1 MQGAICKDQQ
11 ALLLWE
17 TPDLVVDYAT
27 CKGNAE
33 TLIESKFE
41 GSLQGIAT
49 TMESCKMYITGKA
62 LVVLC

>member
-1 MQGAICKDQQ
+1 MQGATCIAFLGNTRSGSGLCKMQ
-11 ALLLWE
+11 
-17 TPDLVVDYAT
+17 
-27 CKGNAE
+27 GNAE
-33 TLIESKFE
+33 KLTESKFE